1 MSSSVRYP
9 MTNLNQLPTDLPVPQ
24 DDGACNHLLG
34 MPLPNVSLLA
44 TDGSTVNLSQ
54 LPGRLVI
61 YCYPMTGQ
69 PNVPLPEG
77 WDQIPGARGCTPQS
91 CAFRDHY
98 QKLQDLNANVFGLS
112 VQGTEY
118 QREMATRLHLPFQ
131 VLSDEQYQFQKALNL
146 PTFVAAGMTLL
157 KRVTLISHQG
167 HIEAVH
173 YPIFPSDS
181 DPAWVL
187 DYLMSKK

>member
-1 MSSSVRYP
+1 

-24 DDGACNHLLG
+24 DDGACNHLVG
-34 MPLPNVSLLA
+34 MPLPNVALLA
-44 TDGSTVNLSQ
+44 TDGSMVNLSQ
-54 LPGRLVI
+54 LAGRLVI

-98 QKLQDLNANVFGLS
+98 QELQALHANVFGLS
-112 VQGTEY
+112 VQSTEY

-131 VLSDEQYQFQKALNL
+131 VLSDEQYQFQKALSL

-157 KRVTLISHQG
+157 KRVTFISHQG
-167 HIEAVH
+167 RIEAVH

-187 DYLMSKK
+187 NYLRINKP